1 MSTAQSAAT
10 TTTGGKERV
19 TTMEQARMTDRPA
32 LTVTEIACILG
43 VDYRTVSRAVD
54 DGTIRG
60 IRLGGRIL
68 VARRPFLALFGEDD
82 ERTAA

>member
-1 MSTAQSAAT
+1 MSKAESAAT
-10 TTTGGKERV
+10 TNSGRERI
-19 TTMEQARMTDRPA
+19 TTMEQARTTDRPA
-32 LTVTEIACILG
+32 LTVTEVASILG

-68 VARRPFLALFGEDD
+68 VARRPFLALFGED
-82 ERTAA
+82 EEGAAA

>member
-1 MSTAQSAAT
+1 
-10 TTTGGKERV
+10 
-19 TTMEQARMTDRPA
+19 MEQARTTDRPA
-32 LTVTEIACILG
+32 LTVTEVACILG

-68 VARRPFLALFGEDD
+68 VARRPFLALFGEDGGG
-82 ERTAA
+82 AAA